1 MTHDE
6 ALECVPDVGQW
17 QPGKCETCGAPTV
30 WRWTGLRMVAD
41 TGDERLASKE
51 IKHTAGERIAELLAA
66 LKDCVTA
73 AEYSDDVA
81 DWLSRHELGEA
92 INRARAVI
100 RKAEGK
106 EQL

>member
-6 ALECVPDVGQW
+6 ALECVPDVGKW
-17 QPGKCETCGAPTV
+17 QSGTCETCGAPTV

-51 IKHTAGERIAELLAA
+51 IRHVAGDLLAA
-66 LKDCVTA
+66 SRAIEELIWEYGIGDSDRVVEPVVARFRA
-73 AEYSDDVA
+73 A
-81 DWLSRHELGEA
+81 
-92 INRARAVI
+92 I

-106 EQL
+106 EKP